1 VNNPWIPQLY
11 ANLQPLEAYV
21 TDIQDF
27 FPFVRKK
34 AMQNGSLLA
43 AWKYT
48 DCRCLYY
55 RQDLIDLYA
64 GGTPPRTWDELVM
77 VGSDIAE
84 QEEDIDGFQ
93 FRPAMSTTVPFVW
106 GQGGRLISD
115 TGEVVVSKSE
125 NRRAVRRT
133 LSFLRRLVETGAS
146 PKTSVNLTEYE
157 TLAQNA
163 RQGEVAM
170 FVGGNWQIEKDFRN
184 RIDGDQWRRWK
195 VAEIPMREADQYSTA
210 VGGFAEGAFLEG
222 NAGAAAAM
230 KEFVTKFVEP
240 ESMGRY
246 CEAAGL
252 LPTRRSVFDDSELY
266 SPDAFP
272 YQDQFRDFLEHGRAP
287 PPFSTYSAVR
297 PAFETAIRAVV
308 SGRSTPQ
315 EATDRLVR
323 RFEQ

>member
-1 VNNPWIPQLY
+1 
-11 ANLQPLEAYV
+11 
-21 TDIQDF
+21 
-27 FPFVRKK
+27 
-34 AMQNGSLLA
+34 
-43 AWKYT
+43 
-48 DCRCLYY
+48 
-55 RQDLIDLYA
+55 
-64 GGTPPRTWDELVM
+64 
-77 VGSDIAE
+77 
-84 QEEDIDGFQ
+84 
-93 FRPAMSTTVPFVW
+93 
-106 GQGGRLISD
+106 
-115 TGEVVVSKSE
+115 
-125 NRRAVRRT
+125 
-133 LSFLRRLVETGAS
+133 LRRLVETGAS